1 MSPANL
7 DIAHNTMTH
16 PVNEF
21 PINLA
26 ITVLYI
32 ELKLSII
39 YPTIANASRVTP
51 AGVRNAV
58 RPIHWT

>member
-7 DIAHNTMTH
+7 DIARNAVTH
-16 PVNEF
+16 PVNDF
-21 PINLA
+21 LINSV
-26 ITVLYI
+26 ITVRYI

-39 YPTIANASRVTP
+39 YPTIANASRVMR